1 MSILEAITLTYIS
14 SRGVTTSLS
23 CQPTCLFSFV
33 SNVKSDLQ
41 AIKKANWLNRGLA
54 GEIFVC
60 KEKKK
65 ARNKQISQ
73 GCHEVILFPPHTPV
87 ALA

>member
-33 SNVKSDLQ
+33 SNVKSDLE
-41 AIKKANWLNRGLA
+41 AIKKANWLNWGLA

-65 ARNKQISQ
+65 KEINIP
-73 GCHEVILFPPHTPV
+73 ELP
-87 ALA
+87 

>member
-33 SNVKSDLQ
+33 SNVKSDLE
-41 AIKKANWLNRGLA
+41 AIKKANWLNQGLA

-65 ARNKQISQ
+65 RNKYPRTAMRSFYFLPTHQW
-73 GCHEVILFPPHTPV
+73 L
-87 ALA
+87 